1 MVRTDSFHHYNDGR
15 GRRRVFVNGNE
26 VSHVKWCDTD
36 KGIAIYCPLPL
47 RVKRP
52 ASDEVYTRRL
62 TGVVTVD
69 KVE

>member
-1 MVRTDSFHHYNDGR
+1 MSRTETFHHFEDGR

-47 RVKRP
+47 RLKRP
-52 ASDEVYTRRL
+52 SSDEVYTRRL
-62 TGVVTVD
+62 TGVVTVE